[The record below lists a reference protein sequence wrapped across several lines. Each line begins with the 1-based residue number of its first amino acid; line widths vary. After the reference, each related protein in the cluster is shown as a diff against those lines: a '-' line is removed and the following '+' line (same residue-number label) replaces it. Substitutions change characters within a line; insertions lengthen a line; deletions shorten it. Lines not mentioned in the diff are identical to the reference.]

1 MRKYIIIALAGL
13 ALSTAALS
21 TPVLSESIPNAGKR
35 DARVRF
41 VTYIEND
48 VVKVDASYGAST
60 MIVFQDDEKVET
72 LAAGDA
78 LAWKIE
84 PNKKGNILFIKPVD
98 KKASANLNVVTNKRQ
113 YIFQLSAA
121 FRPTSQQ
128 VYKVVFKYAED
139 DVKNPDAAMLAEA
152 RVRVSTPNLDGLDV
166 ANTNSDYQY
175 RGSSLNKPLV
185 VFDDGTKT
193 FFKFAGDVPG
203 IFLVDRTRHE
213 IMINWR
219 REGDYIVVDKVNFQ
233 WTLRAG
239 SEVTCLFNTRQGN
252 IKVPDGLDPYAP
264 KPSPKSPIHNVGV
277 PNAITQ

>member
-1 MRKYIIIALAGL
+1 MRKFLIIALAGF
-13 ALSTAALS
+13 ALSGAALTS
-21 TPVLSESIPNAGKR
+21 PVFSESIPNAGKR
-35 DARVRF
+35 DTRVRF
-41 VTYIEND
+41 VNYIEND

-121 FRPTSQQ
+121 FRPATQQ
-128 VYKVVFKYAED
+128 VYKIVYKYPG
-139 DVKNPDAAMLAEA
+139 DVANPDAAMLAEA
-152 RVRVSTPNLDGLDV
+152 RTRVSTPNLDGLNT

-175 RGSSLNKPLV
+175 RGSSLNKPVV

-193 FFKFAGDVPG
+193 FFKFPGDIPA

-213 IMINWR
+213 SLINWR
-219 REGDYIVVDKVNFQ
+219 REGDYVVVDKVNFQ
-233 WTLRAG
+233 WTLREG
-239 SEVTCLFNTRQGN
+239 NEVTCMFNMRQGN
-252 IKVPDGLDPYAP
+252 ISVPDGLDPYAP
-264 KPSPKSPIHNVGV
+264 KPSPKAPKLKSGV
-277 PNAITQ
+277 PNAIYQ

>member
-1 MRKYIIIALAGL
+1 MRKFLIIALAGF
-13 ALSTAALS
+13 ALSSAALTS
-21 TPVLSESIPNAGKR
+21 PVFSENIPNAGSR

-41 VTYIEND
+41 VNYIEND

-84 PNKKGNILFIKPVD
+84 PNKKGNILFVKPVD

-121 FRPTSQQ
+121 FRPATQQ
-128 VYKVVFKYAED
+128 VYKIVFKYPG
-139 DVKNPDAAMLAEA
+139 DVANPDAPMLAEA
-152 RVRVSTPNLDGLDV
+152 RNRVSTPNIDGLNV

-193 FFKFAGDVPG
+193 FFKFPGDIPG
-203 IFLVDRTRHE
+203 IFFVDRTRHE
-213 IMINWR
+213 SLINWR
-219 REGDYIVVDKVNFQ
+219 REGDYIIVDKVNFQ

-239 SEVTCLFNTRQGN
+239 GEVTCMFNMRQGN
-252 IKVPDGLDPYAP
+252 IKVPDGHDPYAP
-264 KPSPKSPIHNVGV
+264 KPSSKTPKQKEGV
-277 PNAITQ
+277 LNAITQ